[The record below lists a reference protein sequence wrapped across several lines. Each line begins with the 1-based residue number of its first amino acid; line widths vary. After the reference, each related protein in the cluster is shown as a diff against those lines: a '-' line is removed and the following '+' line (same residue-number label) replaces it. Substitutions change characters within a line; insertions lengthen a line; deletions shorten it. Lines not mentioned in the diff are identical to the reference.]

1 MQRPIDWKEETGFE
15 VVPVGH
21 KKEKGGV
28 IMIPSHCR
36 NTRERGNVTFKGIT
50 PQQKKFTSLRTKRIM
65 KESTKE
71 KGIYH

>member
-50 PQQKKFTSLRTKRIM
+50 P
-65 KESTKE
+65 
-71 KGIYH
+71 